1 MKKLL
6 LTASL
11 LMLCAFSASAQQSKN
26 HKEPR
31 VRFGVGYR
39 YSLGLTEKYKI
50 VSDFGKITSP
60 WGAPEYLRG
69 GELRFEVTVRLTPD
83 WNVGAGTGFGSYD
96 DQGEKTFLGYLK
108 AERLYGKRASR
119 WFNYAEAGVTFYPDN
134 GAGLTG
140 SLGGGYRL
148 AMTRRTRL
156 DFTAGLEYLNLV
168 GKANIYDNSTGEFI
182 GIEKR
187 GARFNRFGITFGI
200 AMHF

>member
-1 MKKLL
+1 MTTK
-6 LTASL
+6 
-11 LMLCAFSASAQQSKN
+11 
-26 HKEPR
+26 
-31 VRFGVGYR
+31 
-39 YSLGLTEKYKI
+39 
-50 VSDFGKITSP
+50 
-60 WGAPEYLRG
+60 
-69 GELRFEVTVRLTPD
+69 
-83 WNVGAGTGFGSYD
+83 
-96 DQGEKTFLGYLK
+96 
-108 AERLYGKRASR
+108 GKRPFWATSR
-119 WFNYAEAGVTFYPDN
+119 PNDCTANAPA

>member
-11 LMLCAFSASAQQSKN
+11 LMLCAFSATAQQSKN

-69 GELRFEVTVRLTPD
+69 GEIRNQVTVSLTND
-83 WNVGAGTGFGSYD
+83 GTRGAGT
-96 DQGEKTFLGYLK
+96 
-108 AERLYGKRASR
+108 
-119 WFNYAEAGVTFYPDN
+119 
-134 GAGLTG
+134 
-140 SLGGGYRL
+140 
-148 AMTRRTRL
+148 RTR
-156 DFTAGLEYLNLV
+156 
-168 GKANIYDNSTGEFI
+168 S
-182 GIEKR
+182 
-187 GARFNRFGITFGI
+187 
-200 AMHF
+200 

>member
-119 WFNYAEAGVTFYPDN
+119 WFNYAEAGATFYPDN

-148 AMTRRTRL
+148 AMTRPYAARLHGRTGIPEPR
-156 DFTAGLEYLNLV
+156 GQSQYLRQQH
-168 GKANIYDNSTGEFI
+168 GRIHRHRE
-182 GIEKR
+182 
-187 GARFNRFGITFGI
+187 ARS
-200 AMHF
+200 AV

>member
-6 LTASL
+6 LAAPL

-39 YSLGLTEKYKI
+39 YSLGLTEKI
-50 VSDFGKITSP
+50 QNRIRLRQNSTSP
-60 WGAPEYLRG
+60 WGAPEDPRG
-69 GELRFEVTVRLTPD
+69 GELRFEVTVRPTPD

-119 WFNYAEAGVTFYPDN
+119 WFNYAEAGATSTRT
-134 GAGLTG
+134 TG
-140 SLGGGYRL
+140 R
-148 AMTRRTRL
+148 A
-156 DFTAGLEYLNLV
+156 
-168 GKANIYDNSTGEFI
+168 
-182 GIEKR
+182 
-187 GARFNRFGITFGI
+187 
-200 AMHF
+200 